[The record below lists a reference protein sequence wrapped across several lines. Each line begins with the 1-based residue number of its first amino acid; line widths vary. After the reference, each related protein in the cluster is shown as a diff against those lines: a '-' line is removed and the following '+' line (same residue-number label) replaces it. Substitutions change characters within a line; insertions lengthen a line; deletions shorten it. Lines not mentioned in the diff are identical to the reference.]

1 MAASSVPPNS
11 TSAAK
16 GWPRWCEGPTGS
28 GKTAWLIDQL
38 LEWADPEKPSLLAPG
53 QSVLVFAA
61 IGDNRLCLADYLAS
75 RIQGKIPV
83 VTTTPS
89 GFIQDEVTLFWPLL
103 VPHLGPM
110 PQFPLRLRPENEE
123 EFATRFWLERLRD
136 GSMAIEGW
144 SETQMVSCALDF
156 LNMAASAMI
165 PAEDLPT
172 LLPEGMPAGF
182 APEAVWRTVGE
193 AVVAWRDWC
202 LSHSLLTYGVM
213 TALYWRYLLPHPLYQ
228 EKLLARYAGLW
239 VDDLD
244 EYPAVTAAWLR
255 VFIDQN
261 RPVALTWNPYGKV
274 RLGVRTDPDRLEIL
288 RQDCAVVQTLPQPE
302 DTLANP
308 WADTVVEWVA
318 NPLALPTPLE
328 AFRSIQTL
336 SRGALLRRV
345 GEVIAEAV
353 ASKQVLPGDIA
364 IVGPGLDTIARYTL
378 AEILLGHGI
387 PVASL
392 NDQRP
397 LIHSPLVRALL
408 TLITFVYPNLGH
420 LADIDSVAEM
430 LVVLSQRPQSPEVA
444 PWFDTVQIDPVR
456 AELLVDHCFAPQL
469 DRPQL
474 LPVERF
480 ERWYRLGYKATQ
492 CYNHLRQWIAQQQEQ
507 QQQRFIPGVVGF
519 LDRAIQTFYGG
530 GHHLPADQLTA
541 LRELVETAQQYWTV
555 DNQLRQRQP
564 QASRAQPFRSER
576 TGHGKDGLDAMAFQ
590 VVGPANLDG
599 SRFHAAV
606 ATLEPEKSATERF
619 ITLLRQGTVTANPY
633 PAQPLDPT
641 QQGVTLATVFQ
652 YRLQRPRHRWHFWL
666 DVGSPRWLAA
676 DSLFGFPIFLSSYA
690 GRPWRTDDLEALHQ
704 ARLERTLH
712 DLLGRVTER
721 VFLCHSDLAVSG
733 QEQVGPLLAL
743 LGAATEEALEQ
754 DQET

>member
-1 MAASSVPPNS
+1 MMTVMANSFSLATDQPPIAPG
-11 TSAAK
+11 SAL
-16 GWPRWCEGPTGS
+16 GWPRWCEGPSGS
-28 GKTAWLIDQL
+28 GKTTWLVNQL
-38 LEWADPEKPSLLAPG
+38 LDWANPEQPSPLAAG
-53 QSVLVFAA
+53 QTVLVFSA
-61 IGDNRLCLADYLAS
+61 IGDNRLCLADNLAS
-75 RIQGKIPV
+75 RIQGRIPV

-103 VPHLGPM
+103 VPYLGPM

-123 EFATRFWLERLRD
+123 ELATRFWQERLRD
-136 GSMAIEGW
+136 GTMAIEGW
-144 SETQMVSCALDF
+144 SATQTVSRALDF

-165 PAEDLPT
+165 PAEDLPA

-182 APEAVWRTVGE
+182 APETVWRTVGE
-193 AVVAWRDWC
+193 ALVAWRDWC
-202 LSHSLLTYGVM
+202 LNHSLLTYGVM
-213 TALYWRYLLPHPLYQ
+213 TELYWRYLLPHPLYQ
-228 EKLLARYAGLW
+228 EKLLARYGGIW

-244 EYPAVTAAWLR
+244 EHPALAGQWLR
-255 VFIDQN
+255 LFIDHR
-261 RPVALTWNPYGKV
+261 RPVAMTWNPQGKV
-274 RLGVRTDPDRLEIL
+274 RLGVRTDPDRLETL
-288 RQDCAVVQTLPQPE
+288 REHCAVVNVLPLPAGR
-302 DTLANP
+302 LANP
-308 WADTVVEWVA
+308 WANTIVEWISD
-318 NPLALPTPLE
+318 PLALPTPL
-328 AFRSIQTL
+328 APFQSLQTL

-345 GEVIAEAV
+345 GEVIAAAV
-353 ASKQVLPGDIA
+353 AAKQVAPGDIA

-408 TLITFVYPNLGH
+408 TLMTFVYPRLGH
-420 LADIDSVAEM
+420 LADADSVAEM
-430 LVVLSQRPQSPEVA
+430 LVVLSQRPQSPDVA

-469 DRPQL
+469 DQPQL

-480 ERWYRLGYKATQ
+480 EHWYRLGYRATQ
-492 CYNHLRQWIAQQQEQ
+492 SYNHLRQWIAQQQEQ
-507 QQQRFIPGVVGF
+507 RQQRLIPGVVGF

-541 LRELVETAQQYWTV
+541 LRELVETAQQYWMV
-555 DNQLRQRQP
+555 DDQLRQREPQP
-564 QASRAQPFRSER
+564 LRGQTPRSPAIR
-576 TGHGKDGLDAMAFQ
+576 RSSHG
-590 VVGPANLDG
+590 
-599 SRFHAAV
+599 
-606 ATLEPEKSATERF
+606 ATWAEGTPTPPTSTPLTPEKSAPERF
-619 ITLLRQGTVTANPY
+619 ITLLRQGTVAANPY
-633 PAQPLDPT
+633 PAQPLDPA

-652 YRLQRPRHRWHFWL
+652 YRLQRPCHRWHFWL

-690 GRPWRTDDLEALHQ
+690 GRPWRSDDLETLHQ

-733 QEQVGPLLAL
+733 QEQVGPLLTL
-743 LGAATEEALEQ
+743 LGAAIES
-754 DQET
+754 DDD

>member
-1 MAASSVPPNS
+1 MAVSSGSQNS
-11 TSAAK
+11 QATAK

-28 GKTAWLIDQL
+28 GKTAWLVDQL
-38 LEWADPEKPSLLAPG
+38 LAWADSKLPSPLAPG
-53 QSVLVFAA
+53 QTMLVFAA
-61 IGDNRLCLADYLAS
+61 IGDNRLYLADYLAT
-75 RIQGKIPV
+75 RLQGRIPV

-110 PQFPLRLRPENEE
+110 PQFPLLLRPENEE
-123 EFATRFWLERLRD
+123 EFATRFWQERLRD
-136 GSMAIEGW
+136 GSMTIEGW
-144 SETQMVSCALDF
+144 SETQTVSCALDF
-156 LNMAASAMI
+156 FNMAASAMI

-202 LSHSLLTYGVM
+202 LNHSLLTYGVM
-213 TALYWRYLLPHPLYQ
+213 TELYWRYLLPHPLYQ
-228 EKLLARYAGLW
+228 EKLLARYGGLW

-261 RPVALTWNPYGKV
+261 RPVALTWNPHGKV
-274 RLGVRTDPDRLEIL
+274 RLGVRTDPDRLETL
-288 RQDCAVVQTLPQPE
+288 RQDCAVVKTLPLPE
-302 DTLANP
+302 GTLANP
-308 WADTVVEWVA
+308 WADTVVEWA
-318 NPLALPTPLE
+318 MNPLALPTPLE
-328 AFRSIQTL
+328 AFHSIQTI
-336 SRGALLRRV
+336 SRGALLRQV

-353 ASKQVLPGDIA
+353 TSKQVSPGDIA

-420 LADIDSVAEM
+420 LADADAVAEM
-430 LVVLSQRPQSPEVA
+430 LVVLSQRPQSPDVA

-480 ERWYRLGYKATQ
+480 ERWYRLGYRATQ

-530 GHHLPADQLTA
+530 GHHLPSDQLTA

-555 DNQLRQRQP
+555 DNQLRQREP
-564 QASRAQPFRSER
+564 QSPRRSDR
-576 TGHGKDGLDAMAFQ
+576 SGKGAGWGDLAGWVDG
-590 VVGPANLDG
+590 AN
-599 SRFHAAV
+599 STTVAPK
-606 ATLEPEKSATERF
+606 ATLMPEKSAPERF
-619 ITLLRQGTVTANPY
+619 ITLLRQGTVSANPY
-633 PAQPLDPT
+633 PSQPLDPA

-666 DVGSPRWLAA
+666 DVGSPRWMAA

-690 GRPWRTDDLEALHQ
+690 GCPWRSDDLEALHQ

-733 QEQVGPLLAL
+733 QEQVGPLLTL
-743 LGAATEEALEQ
+743 LGAATEEVVDNLT
-754 DQET
+754 DPT

>member
-1 MAASSVPPNS
+1 MVMAASSVSQPTQGAPN
-11 TSAAK
+11 

-28 GKTAWLIDQL
+28 GKTVWLVDQL
-38 LEWADPEKPSLLAPG
+38 LDWANPERPSPLAPG
-53 QSVLVFAA
+53 QTVLVFAA
-61 IGDNRLCLADYLAS
+61 IGDNRLSLADYLSS
-75 RIQGKIPV
+75 RIQGRIPL

-110 PQFPLRLRPENEE
+110 PQFPLQLRPENEE
-123 EFATRFWLERLRD
+123 EFATRFWQERLRD
-136 GSMAIEGW
+136 GSMGVEGW
-144 SETQMVSCALDF
+144 SESQMVSRALDF
-156 LNMAASAMI
+156 FNMAASATI

-172 LLPEGMPAGF
+172 LLPEGIPAGF

-193 AVVAWRDWC
+193 ALVAWRDWC
-202 LSHSLLTYGVM
+202 LNHSLLTYGVM
-213 TALYWRYLLPHPLYQ
+213 TELYWRYLLPHPLYR
-228 EKLLARYAGLW
+228 EKLLARYGGVW

-244 EYPAVTAAWLR
+244 EYPAVAAEWLR
-255 VFIDQN
+255 LFIDQGH
-261 RPVALTWNPYGKV
+261 PVVMTWNPQGKV
-274 RLGVRTDPDRLEIL
+274 RLGVRSDPDRLETL
-288 RQDCAVVQTLPQPE
+288 REICAVVETLPLPE
-302 DTLANP
+302 GTLANP
-308 WADTVVEWVA
+308 WADTVVEWVG
-318 NPLALPTPLE
+318 NPLALPMPL
-328 AFRSIQTL
+328 APFHSLQTT

-353 ASKQVLPGDIA
+353 AAAQITPGEIA

-420 LADIDSVAEM
+420 LADADSVAEM
-430 LVVLSQRPQSPEVA
+430 LVVLSQRPQSPDVA

-480 ERWYRLGYKATQ
+480 ERWYRLGYRATQ

-519 LDRAIQTFYGG
+519 LDSAIQTFYGG

-541 LRELVETAQQYWTV
+541 LRELVETAQQYWMV
-555 DNQLRQRQP
+555 DSQLRQREP
-564 QASRAQPFRSER
+564 QAPRRWSSARYPSPVSASSVSASPVSSAHFSPPTAQIL
-576 TGHGKDGLDAMAFQ
+576 T
-590 VVGPANLDG
+590 
-599 SRFHAAV
+599 
-606 ATLEPEKSATERF
+606 EKSATERF
-619 ITLLRQGTVTANPY
+619 ITLLRQGTVAANPY
-633 PAQPLDPT
+633 PAQPIDPA

-652 YRLQRPRHRWHFWL
+652 YRLQRMRHRWHFWL
-666 DVGSPRWLAA
+666 DIGSPRWLAA

-690 GRPWRTDDLEALHQ
+690 GRPWRSDDLEALHQ
-704 ARLERTLH
+704 ARLDRTLH
-712 DLLGRVTER
+712 DLLGRATER

-733 QEQVGPLLAL
+733 QEQVGPLLTL
-743 LGAATEEALEQ
+743 LSAANPETSDEEA
-754 DQET
+754 

>member
-1 MAASSVPPNS
+1 MAVSANS
-11 TSAAK
+11 QTFQAENFQADPQ

-28 GKTAWLIDQL
+28 GKTTWLVDQL
-38 LEWADPEKPSLLAPG
+38 LDWANPERPSPLAPG

-61 IGDNRLCLADYLAS
+61 IGDNRLCLADYLSS
-75 RIQGKIPV
+75 RIQGQIPL

-103 VPHLGPM
+103 VPYLGPM

-123 EFATRFWLERLRD
+123 EFATRFWQERLRD
-136 GSMAIEGW
+136 GSMVVEGW
-144 SETQMVSCALDF
+144 SESQIVSRALDF
-156 LNMAASAMI
+156 FNMAAAATI

-193 AVVAWRDWC
+193 ALMAWRDWC
-202 LSHSLLTYGVM
+202 LNHSLLTYGVM
-213 TALYWRYLLPHPLYQ
+213 TELYWRYLLPHPRYR
-228 EKLLARYAGLW
+228 EKLLARYGGVW

-244 EYPAVTAAWLR
+244 EYPAVAAEWLR
-255 VFIDQN
+255 VFIDQD
-261 RPVALTWNPYGKV
+261 RPVVMTWNPHGKV
-274 RLGVRTDPDRLEIL
+274 RLGVRSDPDRLETL
-288 RQDCAVVQTLPQPE
+288 RQVCAVVETLPLPE
-302 DTLANP
+302 NTLANP

-328 AFRSIQTL
+328 PFHSLQTL

-345 GEVIAEAV
+345 GEVIADAV
-353 ASKQVLPGDIA
+353 AAGQITPGEIA

-378 AEILLGHGI
+378 AEILLKHGI

-420 LADIDSVAEM
+420 LADTDAVAEM
-430 LVVLSQRPQSPEVA
+430 LVVLSQRPQPPDVA

-456 AELLVDHCFAPQL
+456 AELLVDHCFVPQL

-492 CYNHLRQWIAQQQEQ
+492 CYNHIRQWIAQQQEQ

-519 LDRAIQTFYGG
+519 LDRAIQTFYAG
-530 GHHLPADQLTA
+530 GHHLPADHLTA
-541 LRELVETAQQYWTV
+541 LRELVETAQQYWLV
-555 DNQLRQRQP
+555 DDQLRQREP
-564 QASRAQPFRSER
+564 PTTR
-576 TGHGKDGLDAMAFQ
+576 
-590 VVGPANLDG
+590 G
-599 SRFHAAV
+599 SRPREQPWNGGGVPLLNGLGGMAGH
-606 ATLEPEKSATERF
+606 LPPSATERF
-619 ITLLRQGTVTANPY
+619 ITLLRQGTVAANPY
-633 PAQPLDPT
+633 PAQPLDPA

-652 YRLQRPRHRWHFWL
+652 YRLQRLRHRWHLWL
-666 DVGSPRWLAA
+666 DVGSPRWIAA
-676 DSLFGFPIFLSSYA
+676 DSLFGFPIFLASYA
-690 GRPWRTDDLEALHQ
+690 GRPWRSDDLEALHQ
-704 ARLERTLH
+704 ARLDRTLH
-712 DLLGRVTER
+712 DLLGRVTDR
-721 VFLCHSDLAVSG
+721 VILCHSDLAVSG
-733 QEQVGPLLAL
+733 QEQIGPLLPL
-743 LGAATEEALEQ
+743 LGSASGEMGEES
-754 DQET
+754 TSS